1 MPWHPRQINNA
12 DGKGPTVP
20 GEYLACPQATAPVR
34 DFGEG
39 SQFVCAF
46 GNQLH
51 FTYADPADNVQDCW
65 YDDDANRRSPQ
76 QINNA
81 HGIGP
86 TVPGASVICA
96 GDRRLRPRVPVR
108 AWKPAAVHR
117 RRLLRQPARHLV
129 SRRRQPVE
137 PAADQ

>member
-46 GNQLH
+46 GNQL
-51 FTYADPADNVQDCW
+51 TSPTPIRPTTCRTAGMTTTPTGGARSRSTTPMGSDPPCRA
-65 YDDDANRRSPQ
+65 
-76 QINNA
+76 
-81 HGIGP
+81 
-86 TVPGASVICA
+86 
-96 GDRRLRPRVPVR
+96 RP
-108 AWKPAAVHR
+108 
-117 RRLLRQPARHLV
+117 
-129 SRRRQPVE
+129 
-137 PAADQ
+137 